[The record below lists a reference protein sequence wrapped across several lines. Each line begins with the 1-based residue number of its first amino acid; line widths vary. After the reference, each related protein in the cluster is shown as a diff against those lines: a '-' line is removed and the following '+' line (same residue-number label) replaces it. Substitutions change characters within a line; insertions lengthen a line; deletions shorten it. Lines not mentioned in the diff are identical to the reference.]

1 VKQNALVY
9 GLAVAGAATARALL
23 ARGYDVLAADDS
35 DTPARRQL
43 AADLGVELVIGPGA
57 EELAAL
63 ISRSDVI
70 VPAPGIPEEHPVIAG
85 AHGRGVRIAGE
96 IELAYDWE
104 QERAGG
110 PRPLLAI
117 TGTDGKTTTT
127 LLTVAM
133 LEAAGLRAVAAG
145 NTDVPLVTAVDL
157 DVDVLVVECTSFRL
171 AWTEHF
177 RGTAAAWLNLAPDHL
192 NWHRSMATYAAA
204 KGRIFDNQRPND
216 VAIGHADD
224 AEVMRRLAVAPGRH
238 VTFALAGADYQVAG
252 DVLISPHGEITE
264 VAAMRRSLPHDIT
277 NGLAAAALVLETAL
291 ADGTA
296 VHAALA
302 SFAGPP
308 HRIELVAEA
317 EGVAWFNDSKA
328 TTPHAAAAAIGGFDH
343 VVLIAGG
350 RNKGLDL
357 APMAA
362 APGRVRT
369 VVAVGEASDD
379 VAAAFTAVGVAVQ
392 RASTMPEAVD
402 VAGAAALPGDVV
414 LLSPGCASFDWY
426 PEGGFEARGDHF
438 RHLVREYVRSLR
450 SPASPHTRAAA
461 GRSPVGAS
469 SLASENG
476 SRDDDA

>member
-1 VKQNALVY
+1 
-9 GLAVAGAATARALL
+9 
-23 ARGYDVLAADDS
+23 
-35 DTPARRQL
+35 
-43 AADLGVELVIGPGA
+43 
-57 EELAAL
+57 
-63 ISRSDVI
+63 
-70 VPAPGIPEEHPVIAG
+70 
-85 AHGRGVRIAGE
+85 
-96 IELAYDWE
+96 
-104 QERAGG
+104 
-110 PRPLLAI
+110 
-117 TGTDGKTTTT
+117 
-127 LLTVAM
+127 
-133 LEAAGLRAVAAG
+133 
-145 NTDVPLVTAVDL
+145 
-157 DVDVLVVECTSFRL
+157 
-171 AWTEHF
+171 
-177 RGTAAAWLNLAPDHL
+177 
-192 NWHRSMATYAAA
+192 
-204 KGRIFDNQRPND
+204 
-216 VAIGHADD
+216 
-224 AEVMRRLAVAPGRH
+224 
-238 VTFALAGADYQVAG
+238 
-252 DVLISPHGEITE
+252 
-264 VAAMRRSLPHDIT
+264 
-277 NGLAAAALVLETAL
+277 LAAAALVLETGL
-291 ADGTA
+291 ADSTA

-392 RASTMPEAVD
+392 RAASMPEAVD

-438 RHLVREYVRSLR
+438 RDLVREYVRSLR
-450 SPASPHTRAAA
+450 SPAPPPTDCAAA
-461 GRSPVGAS
+461 GRPSAGAS

-476 SRDDDA
+476 SRDDDD